1 MQTAPEASSP
11 RVKRSVAL
19 VIRRAPDDPRVL
31 LVQRPPDDEDLPDT
45 WGLPA
50 GSLRPGESWTEAVAR
65 SAREKLGL
73 EVEVGALLNGGRLT
87 RQGYVLEMRLYEAR
101 ITAGAA
107 RVDQPVRGV
116 TRYVEWKWGERSE
129 LLPASQRGS
138 LCSRLFLEME

>member
-65 SAREKLGL
+65 SAFKLMSYKDEYEVARLHMRTGFLEQLRETFEGD
-73 EVEVGALLNGGRLT
+73 VGANPPPNFVKKSANARRQVVIVWLDGHAFLT
-87 RQGYVLEMRLYEAR
+87 DGFRALAMRGDSIDE
-101 ITAGAA
+101 
-107 RVDQPVRGV
+107 
-116 TRYVEWKWGERSE
+116 
-129 LLPASQRGS
+129 
-138 LCSRLFLEME
+138 